1 MKYQKMVKYIC
12 PRCKGIQI
20 AETFSNDPLLNEIN
34 DELCYACVDELREI
48 KELYISEKKEK

>member
-1 MKYQKMVKYIC
+1 MVKYIC

-20 AETFSNDPLLNEIN
+20 AETFSNDPLPNEIN